1 MRSSFCAL
9 PTSRLEPTPRAK
21 LDFAAAPSPAR
32 AAVAAGKENRHVD
45 DEVSLDLTAMA
56 MPTPMPTWTASPL
69 PPPTSPLFERGRLY
83 DLYSARRNERLKRK
97 HGFPA
102 GEEEAEAMAADPCV
116 AVELSKRRGAK
127 KMTGAESV
135 RRSMPAAADFSAAG
149 RAATSTLGLRSSL
162 RSSKEMKKTSA
173 ASSSFAGA
181 KSPAAKERRASTR
194 SSARRF
200 WSHLM
205 ELIETKKTVW
215 SGLIGGMLIFWNYL
229 LQCQYEKW
237 LGIGNIDTVGTEFGG
252 WFWGREYGFISWI
265 LDIELLNKL
274 DHICSNFLLL
284 WGVHIH
290 FVMLFFWGLWSCS
303 SWVLMKPQCLMFSFS
318 RLVVRYDWFVQLV
331 VSFTVVAFLFQ
342 SLIQIWVWSK
352 FAVDLVGRLML
363 DSWYRILLNMLDHP
377 LLKSV

>member
-1 MRSSFCAL
+1 MSATTNPRSDRWSVCLFSLKPRTIPTRREKPSPADQNHPPRRRRRHRRRKQFVSPVGVRPVVRSMDRRPPLAVSPRRLRPRQHRAAAAGAAPRPPVACSVQTPPGSIKKATTPMRSSFCAL

-173 ASSSFAGA
+173 ASSSFAGS

-200 WSHLM
+200 
-205 ELIETKKTVW
+205 
-215 SGLIGGMLIFWNYL
+215 
-229 LQCQYEKW
+229 
-237 LGIGNIDTVGTEFGG
+237 
-252 WFWGREYGFISWI
+252 
-265 LDIELLNKL
+265 
-274 DHICSNFLLL
+274 
-284 WGVHIH
+284 
-290 FVMLFFWGLWSCS
+290 
-303 SWVLMKPQCLMFSFS
+303 
-318 RLVVRYDWFVQLV
+318 
-331 VSFTVVAFLFQ
+331 
-342 SLIQIWVWSK
+342 
-352 FAVDLVGRLML
+352 
-363 DSWYRILLNMLDHP
+363 
-377 LLKSV
+377 